1 MTSACGRFDPH
12 AGEGDAL
19 VLYGD
24 WTWLTSAHGQ
34 AAIAGTLFGTPD
46 TWGDGLLQG
55 AAALPDGRYAMA
67 AWKAEDR
74 RFVLARDPAGSI
86 GVFWHRDRSGC
97 IHFATR
103 LDLLVAR
110 LPAAPKLSDTGLHE
124 YLRFLDI
131 AAPNTIYDGI
141 HALPAGC
148 AMSFDAHGEH
158 AASPP
163 AASTD
168 VPRDYGAAC
177 DAVETSLSAAIDR
190 RLDGSAAPG
199 CFLSGGI
206 DSALLCALARHSG
219 FPVKAFTVGFD
230 TPSLDES
237 ATAAQVAR
245 HLGVEHHIVR
255 PDIEAL
261 ESSFHRAHA
270 QAEQPY
276 CDPAGMPTRLAFE
289 ACMQHADRV
298 LDGTGA
304 EALAG
309 EMPARWR
316 RLAHDWI
323 APWPPAL
330 RRAGAS
336 LLHTL
341 PGLGGYAR
349 MFDFDAP
356 QDLFIRWQ
364 GFTPNDI
371 ESLTGRAPDL
381 SVTNFHRQYE
391 ALRDASH
398 LMRQSVLQG
407 LALPDDRLQQA
418 ALATG
423 LRVEQPFG
431 DPAVAALLRAL
442 PADWCWRP
450 ERPKRLLRD
459 LLARHVPEDIWNTP
473 KRGFNIDLIRV
484 LRHRECRLV
493 RRYLG
498 DAADIARLPL
508 DVIEVAR
515 WRDRFLA
522 GDDAAAHRV
531 WALLNLSAWLAQR
544 ASAASALAG
553 DTLPRLK

>member
-1 MTSACGRFDPH
+1 MTVACGRFDPH
-12 AGEGDAL
+12 ARDGEAL
-19 VLYGD
+19 ALYGD
-24 WTWLTSAHGQ
+24 WARLTCARGQ
-34 AAIAGTLFGTPD
+34 AAIAGTLFGTPAG
-46 TWGDGLLQG
+46 GDGLLQG
-55 AAALPDGRYAMA
+55 ATGLPDGRYAMA
-67 AWKAEDR
+67 ACDAGEGR
-74 RFVLARDPAGSI
+74 LVLARDPAGSV
-86 GVFWHRDRSGC
+86 GMFWHRDRNGC

-110 LPAAPKLSDTGLHE
+110 MPAAPALSPGGLHE

-131 AAPNTIYDGI
+131 AAPNTIYDGV

-148 AMSFDAHGEH
+148 AMSFDARGEH
-158 AASPP
+158 AAPPP
-163 AASTD
+163 AASAD
-168 VPRDYGAAC
+168 VPNDYATAC
-177 DAVETSLSAAIDR
+177 DAVEARLSAAIAR
-190 RLDGSAAPG
+190 RLDGSPAPG

-206 DSALLCALARHSG
+206 DSALLCALARHGG

-245 HLGVEHHIVR
+245 QLGVEHHIVR

-261 ESSFHRAHA
+261 ESTFHRAHA

-316 RLAHDWI
+316 RVAHDWI

-356 QDLFIRWQ
+356 QDLFIRWH

-371 ESLTGRAPDL
+371 ERLTGRAPDL

-391 ALRDASH
+391 ALRYASH
-398 LMRQSVLQG
+398 LRRQSVLQG

-431 DPAVAALLRAL
+431 DPAVAALLQAL

-450 ERPKRLLRD
+450 DRPKRLLRD
-459 LLARHVPEDIWNTP
+459 LLSRYVPETS
-473 KRGFNIDLIRV
+473 GIRPS
-484 LRHRECRLV
+484 E
-493 RRYLG
+493 
-498 DAADIARLPL
+498 
-508 DVIEVAR
+508 
-515 WRDRFLA
+515 
-522 GDDAAAHRV
+522 
-531 WALLNLSAWLAQR
+531 
-544 ASAASALAG
+544 ASISISTACCAIMTAASCVSISAMRRTSSACRWTPVKSRAG
-553 DTLPRLK
+553 VTASCPVTTAPHTAFGGC